1 MRPQLLSL
9 LLSICCLQLS
19 AQNTENLEVAVYFET
34 ASAQLTP
41 SAQTA
46 LQELSDQILGMGDYH
61 LELAAHTDSRGTN
74 RYNDRL
80 ARDRARSVE
89 RFLKEQ
95 GITTDNMETLA
106 LGESQAGDDTDNEQ
120 LQQTNRRVDV
130 LIQGWYWQGVG
141 NLQDSLANP
150 LVQQYTVDPSKD
162 QLIEGEKGGQFYISA
177 NSFVTL
183 DGEAVNSPVDIELT
197 ECYSLGDMISLGLTT
212 TAQERI
218 LESGGMLRLTASS
231 NGQPLQLKD
240 GRSIGA
246 AVPTPE
252 FQQDMSLFYGQ
263 SHGENEGEL
272 DWVNTQ
278 DPVQSQMPQL
288 RLAQRPL
295 RPVWTY
301 YGQLYLS
308 TPDYSKDPRRPKEP
322 TGRKPLRPRTPNYDK
337 IIYRPTGLQ
346 KVFMSKTEKAART
359 AELRDKK
366 QADYEEGIKRF
377 EERTAAYHAARQK
390 YEEDL
395 AAYQLLLREEI
406 DERGFLAS
414 GPEYEQNKAKADA
427 DFEQATIQYRVD
439 STRYEK
445 YKAYKMEQYEQQL
458 EAFGSIDAKALGT
471 YFFNLNQMGWAN
483 IDKFFKETETTR
495 ILAQETEVQTGEKA
509 MVFLMIPE
517 RNIILRMAPSDD
529 GQFALNQIPVGEKA
543 KVIALKVENQKAYFA
558 TQEAIITDDLILALD
573 YRPGRLRDIRA
584 ELSAI

>member
-252 FQQDMSLFYGQ
+252 F
-263 SHGENEGEL
+263 
-272 DWVNTQ
+272 
-278 DPVQSQMPQL
+278 
-288 RLAQRPL
+288 
-295 RPVWTY
+295 
-301 YGQLYLS
+301 
-308 TPDYSKDPRRPKEP
+308 
-322 TGRKPLRPRTPNYDK
+322 
-337 IIYRPTGLQ
+337 
-346 KVFMSKTEKAART
+346 
-359 AELRDKK
+359 
-366 QADYEEGIKRF
+366 
-377 EERTAAYHAARQK
+377 
-390 YEEDL
+390 
-395 AAYQLLLREEI
+395 
-406 DERGFLAS
+406 
-414 GPEYEQNKAKADA
+414 
-427 DFEQATIQYRVD
+427 
-439 STRYEK
+439 
-445 YKAYKMEQYEQQL
+445 
-458 EAFGSIDAKALGT
+458 
-471 YFFNLNQMGWAN
+471 
-483 IDKFFKETETTR
+483 
-495 ILAQETEVQTGEKA
+495 
-509 MVFLMIPE
+509 
-517 RNIILRMAPSDD
+517 
-529 GQFALNQIPVGEKA
+529 
-543 KVIALKVENQKAYFA
+543 
-558 TQEAIITDDLILALD
+558 
-573 YRPGRLRDIRA
+573 
-584 ELSAI
+584 